1 MALKF
6 DLADLKSPPIPPAYK
21 TMVSDCIP
29 IKKIILKYLN
39 VYMFYLNV
47 LWSNSPTCQCWNVR
61 AVPRLGDKGIGPLP

>member
-6 DLADLKSPPIPPAYK
+6 DMKYLKSPPIPPAYK
-21 TMVSDCIP
+21 TMASDCIP

-47 LWSNSPTCQCWNVR
+47 L
-61 AVPRLGDKGIGPLP
+61 